1 MGKLSRFTMVGV
13 SALVL
18 FAGVLAWRLPL
29 LAQQPPGGGRGGR
42 QFDFS
47 QMMDMFLDRM
57 QLSDAE
63 RAVAKE
69 TWTAKNTARNTLR
82 EKVDQLREVAE
93 NQQSSEEDIK
103 KSLGEFAT
111 AYQTYAKTVAEAD
124 VKLVKK
130 VSLRTRARLTA
141 AGILENGVGFGGG
154 GFRFMGGPSRRPNGS
169 GGGGSRPGGG
179 SGQ

>member
-1 MGKLSRFTMVGV
+1 MVGV

-18 FAGVLAWRLPL
+18 FAGVVAWRLPL
-29 LAQQPPGGGRGGR
+29 LAQQPPGGQPPGGGRGGR

-47 QMMDMFLDRM
+47 QMMDMVLERM

-82 EKVDQLREVAE
+82 EKVDHLREVAE
-93 NQQSSEEDIK
+93 NPQSSEDDIK
-103 KSLGEFAT
+103 KALGEFAT

-141 AGILENGVGFGGG
+141 MGILENGVGFGGG
-154 GFRFMGGPSRRPNGS
+154 GFRFMGGPSRRPDVS
-169 GGGGSRPGGG
+169 GRGGSRPAGGG
-179 SGQ
+179 GQ